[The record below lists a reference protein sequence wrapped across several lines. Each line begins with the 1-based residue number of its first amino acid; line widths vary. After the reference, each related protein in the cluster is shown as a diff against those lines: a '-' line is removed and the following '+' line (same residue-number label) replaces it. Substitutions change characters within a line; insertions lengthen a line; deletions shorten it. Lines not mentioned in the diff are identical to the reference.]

1 MYFPFPFSV
10 ITFMGVRSSG
20 PPILP
25 AFGRV
30 LTLLFLL
37 SLSIG
42 IACCWYSMG
51 IAWAYDPRT
60 TSFPILQCPKF
71 FVNTATKGYADGPM
85 CRITLANNGMNQQ
98 GVLDNPDCHMPPIN
112 SEDYIVCLIHG
123 PCKSAC
129 NVAGTGRFCPDATLL
144 EEPTPSDPGPDC
156 DISLPGTDTFT
167 TACYYIHWTPFCDS
181 TFKVTPG
188 AILAM
193 RSLIAGT
200 GVMLAVW
207 VFAEITLWSAEK
219 MVRQEAAEGRARQLQ
234 ILPEV
239 KRRLREHLEEVWN
252 QAATSCYQEEDGGS
266 IYTSYSGGSEW
277 SGSEEVVSSRKTAI
291 NSRDPRKRFAS
302 MQWYRRVAQWKTLHS
317 TKSRLYKTTVLARS
331 VSLSLFFVIIL
342 IGAMYIIISVSPS
355 QIPANADALSVLE
368 GTARVLPLYTWM
380 DGLIF
385 LDILLDFGLFIIATA
400 SVSWPTR
407 PVFASHMREQLGQL
421 EKRTRSSVAGSSQR
435 VFDDVLTISDNDSM
449 ESVLN
454 QTMTIECCLL
464 IACHESCLS
473 IDKEE
478 SFVNTLKSAL
488 RVFPPNHIFV
498 CDNGASI
505 TPADCTE
512 MVARSVHPAINYLYI
527 PEGNKTISFYWTN
540 RYWIPF
546 LEKHGRIPNFL
557 YAVIIDDD
565 VPLPSDL
572 HIPYELLRENRN
584 IKAVHYPITAT
595 SPDGKPGLM
604 VRCQDIE
611 YKLAAVH
618 KYFQSTVSR
627 VLSCHGA
634 IALWE
639 REALTATLM
648 MHDCVFNGEDLHHGL
663 SLLQLRDS
671 SRIISCPQAIVPTY
685 APTSWRMLFRQRVK
699 SWEVTSHKKTFS
711 FLFELINPISFFH
724 LPSVALKPYFL
735 QELLAIILDWL
746 RIFLLISLAFR
757 DWLAL
762 ALMTAIFTALMYIQV
777 LVFQYVYLRR
787 RKDLRVSV
795 GGIIMFPFYR
805 LSSLLFRVC
814 ALCQNILVY
823 SHYRRGIFIRTRE
836 DEVKDLPATPP
847 HPDVDWFTVWQPT
860 APTTRS
866 RA

>member
-1 MYFPFPFSV
+1 MA
-10 ITFMGVRSSG
+10 TRASG
-20 PPILP
+20 PRVLP

-37 SLSIG
+37 SLATG
-42 IACCWYSMG
+42 VACCWYTMG
-51 IAWAYDPRT
+51 ISWIYDGAT
-60 TSFPILQCPKF
+60 GTFPIMQCPKF
-71 FVNTATKGYADGPM
+71 YVNTATKGYADGPM
-85 CRITLANNGMNQQ
+85 CRITLANNGLNQL
-98 GVLDNPDCHMPPIN
+98 GVLDNPDCRMPPLN
-112 SEDYIVCLIHG
+112 SEDYIECHIQG
-123 PCKSAC
+123 PCREAC
-129 NVAGTGRFCPDATLL
+129 NVAGTSRFCPDATTLT
-144 EEPTPSDPGPDC
+144 EPTPSDPGPDC
-156 DISLPGTDTFT
+156 DISLPGSETFT
-167 TACYYIHWTPFCDS
+167 TACFFVHWTPFCDS
-181 TFKVTPG
+181 AFKATPG

-200 GVMLAVW
+200 AVMLFVW
-207 VFAEITLWSAEK
+207 ILAEITLFSADK
-219 MVRQEAAEGRARQLQ
+219 LLQRDSIEGRERQQ
-234 ILPEV
+234 KILPEV
-239 KRRLREHLEEVWN
+239 KHQLRARLEEVWN
-252 QAATSCYQEEDGGS
+252 RAAEDRDDGAES
-266 IYTSYSGGSEW
+266 FVLTSYSGGSDWE
-277 SGSEEVVSSRKTAI
+277 GSEAGGRKSALY
-291 NSRDPRKRFAS
+291 SRDPRKRFS
-302 MQWYRRVAQWKTLHS
+302 SVQWHRRVSQWKTLHS
-317 TKSRLYKTTVLARS
+317 TKSKLYKTTVFARS
-331 VSLSLFFVIIL
+331 LSLSLFFVVVLIL
-342 IGAMYIIISVSPS
+342 AMYIIISVSPS
-355 QIPANADALSVLE
+355 QIPANADVLSLLE
-368 GTARVLPLYTWM
+368 GTARILPLYTWM

-407 PVFASHMREQLGQL
+407 PVFASHMNEQLGEL
-421 EKRTRSSVAGSSQR
+421 EKRARDED
-435 VFDDVLTISDNDSM
+435 FSDADSM

-454 QTMTIECCLL
+454 QSMTIECCLL
-464 IACHESCLS
+464 IACHESCFS
-473 IDKEE
+473 ADKEA
-478 SFVNTLKSAL
+478 SFINTLKSAL

-498 CDNGASI
+498 CDNGSSI
-505 TPADCTE
+505 SPVDHTE
-512 MVARSVHPAINYLYI
+512 MVAKNIHPAINYLYI

-546 LEKHGRIPNFL
+546 LERAGRIPKFL

-565 VPLPSDL
+565 VPLPPDL
-572 HIPYELLRENRN
+572 HIPYELLKENRN

-618 KYFQSTVSR
+618 KYFQSTIAR

-634 IALWE
+634 IGLWD
-639 REALTATLM
+639 REALTATLLD
-648 MHDCVFNGEDLHHGL
+648 HDTVFNGEDLMMGL
-663 SLLQLRDS
+663 SLLQRRDYS
-671 SRIISCPQAIVPTY
+671 KIISCPQAIVPTF

-711 FLFELINPISFFH
+711 FLLELINPISFFH

-762 ALMTAIFTALMYIQV
+762 ALMTGIFTALMYIQV
-777 LVFQYVYLRR
+777 IVFQYVYLRR
-787 RKDLRVSV
+787 RKDLRVSI
-795 GGIIMFPFYR
+795 GGFLMFPFYR

-823 SHYRRGIFIRTRE
+823 SHYRRGVYIRTRE

-847 HPDVDWFTVWQPT
+847 HPDVDWFTIWQPT
-860 APTTRS
+860 GQASSRRS
-866 RA
+866 R